1 MSKDIKQVIEIAKK
15 HNLFL
20 KEETIQFNE
29 SGLDFQAVFAQDNSG
44 VDWVL

>member
-29 SGLDFQAVFAQDNSG
+29 SGLDFQAVLHKIIMELIGF
-44 VDWVL
+44 